1 MRSPRNHPISS
12 RHGEQT
18 FLTRVLAENSVAK
31 SNPMRR
37 ALAAV
42 AILALLGV
50 GDEQVTL
57 AEAARK
63 LEQGG

>member
-1 MRSPRNHPISS
+1 M
-12 RHGEQT
+12 
-18 FLTRVLAENSVAK
+18 TRVLAENSVAK